1 LREPRRDGEGEGKDE
16 GKRKEKIGKERKGHG
31 MIARRGKL
39 EYRGVGLAPL
49 SQNLDPPL

>member
-1 LREPRRDGEGEGKDE
+1 LREARCDGEGEGKDE

-31 MIARRGKL
+31 MMARRGKL
-39 EYRGVGLAPL
+39 ENGGGGLAPP